1 MISVDNFRHVG
12 IIIIVIIVRLDDS
25 MCSAMLVYSRAID
38 NVIVNLL
45 RRSMNVVGSTI
56 KFK

>member
-12 IIIIVIIVRLDDS
+12 IIIIVIIVRLGDS
-25 MCSAMLVYSRAID
+25 MCSATLVYSRAID

-45 RRSMNVVGSTI
+45 RRSMNVVGSAI